1 MSGTQRQ
8 KIAGLILTRRQYE
21 TKQGVEIELW
31 LASKQGPCRVILPAQ
46 RYVFLIH
53 QQQLERA
60 QTLWAAK
67 HLAPDEIRPLSLRS
81 FNGESVSAVYCL
93 NNKIFRQLQAVLSTA
108 SIAIFEA
115 DIRVC
120 DRYLM
125 ERFIYGTVS
134 VQGDFSWRGSYWH
147 CQAVTLSPTTFTPK
161 LKQVSLDI
169 ECSPSGELYS
179 IGLSYGNSSNKTDID
194 NSSIDNQSGQL
205 NADRYATVLMIGQ
218 SQPADD
224 VPADDINI
232 QWQENEPALL
242 RALEAWFQCHDPDA
256 VIGWAVAN
264 FDLRLLAK
272 RAEVHNMSLRLGRDG
287 SPLRWLAHSS
297 EPEQG
302 TVILNGRV
310 VLDGIDQLKNAGWM
324 FESFSLEFVSQAM
337 LSTGKLITNI
347 HNYTHNKGL
356 EIKRQFEQEPLSL
369 ARYNLQDCL
378 LVERIF
384 AKAQLT
390 EYAIQR
396 ARLTGLALDRRGA
409 SVAAFTNLY
418 LPLLHRS
425 GYIAP
430 NIGDIEAQHSP
441 GGFVMDSTPGL
452 YDWVLVL
459 DFKSLY
465 PSIIRTFKIDPMGMI
480 EGLKEQHKHSIP
492 GFRGARFS
500 RDKHHLPDILDKLT
514 AARESAKKENNQP
527 FQHAIKIIMNSMY
540 GVLGSAG
547 CRFHDTRLASSIT
560 LRGHQIM
567 LETRDFIEQQGDQV
581 VYGDTDSTFVWL
593 KDCSNAIDAQARG
606 KVLEKCI
613 NHYWQNK
620 LKCEFQLECF
630 LEIEFETCF
639 RKFFMPT
646 LRGSDT
652 GSKKRYAGLKITPD
666 GESMIFKGL
675 ETVRSDWTELAQHFQ
690 KKLYAKVFAKQPID
704 RLIIDTVESLNNG
717 QLDQQ
722 LIYHKRLRRPLNA
735 YLKNVPPQ
743 VRAARLADKINANLG
758 RPLQYQQRGRIAYLI
773 TVNGPEPADYLQSE
787 IDYQHYIDKQLKPIA
802 EAILPLLGKNFDEM
816 ISDQMRLF

>member
-1 MSGTQRQ
+1 MSGSVRHQIT
-8 KIAGLILTRRQYE
+8 GLILTRRQYD
-21 TKQGVEIELW
+21 TPQGVALELW
-31 LASKQGPCRVILPAQ
+31 LASEQGPCKVTLPAQ

-53 QQQLERA
+53 QRELVRA
-60 QTLWAAK
+60 QALWSAAHLTL
-67 HLAPDEIRPLSLRS
+67 DEIRPLSLTS
-81 FNGESVSAVYCL
+81 FNGLSVSAVYCL
-93 NNKIFRQLQAVLSTA
+93 KNKIFRKLQDILTAA

-134 VQGDFSWRGSYWH
+134 VQGKFHWLGSYWH
-147 CQAVTLSPTTFTPK
+147 CQAEKLSPATLTPK

-169 ECSPSGELYS
+169 ECSPLGELYS
-179 IGLSYGNSSNKTDID
+179 VGLSYGNGAIYNGSTD
-194 NSSIDNQSGQL
+194 NSAVKLQTE
-205 NADRYATVLMIGQ
+205 RCATVLMIGEC
-218 SQPADD
+218 QPSDN
-224 VPADDINI
+224 INI
-232 QWQENEPALL
+232 QWLVNEAALL
-242 RALEAWFQCHDPDA
+242 SALEAWFQLHDPDA
-256 VIGWAVAN
+256 VIGWAVAR

-272 RAEVHNMSLRLGRDG
+272 RAEAHNMPLRLGRDG
-287 SPLRWLAHSS
+287 SALRWLPHSS
-297 EPEQG
+297 DLDQG

-324 FESFSLEFVSQAM
+324 FESFSLEFVSQAL
-337 LSTGKLITNI
+337 LSTGKLITN
-347 HNYTHNKGL
+347 THNKGV
-356 EIKRQFEQEPLSL
+356 EIKRQFEQEPVSL

-378 LVERIF
+378 LVERLF

-390 EYAIQR
+390 EYTIQR
-396 ARLTGLALDRRGA
+396 AQLTGLALDRRGA

-480 EGLKEQHKHSIP
+480 AGLKENETDSIP

-500 RDKHHLPDILDKLT
+500 RHKHHLPDIITKLT
-514 AARESAKKENNQP
+514 AARESAKRENNQP

-567 LETRDFIEQQGDQV
+567 QETRAFIEQQGDQV

-593 KDCSNAIDAQARG
+593 QHCTNVIDAEARG
-606 KVLEKCI
+606 KVLEKRI
-613 NHYWQNK
+613 NQYWSEK
-620 LKCEFQLECF
+620 LHLEYQLDCF

-646 LRGSDT
+646 LRGSET
-652 GSKKRYAGLKITPD
+652 GSKKRYAGLKVTTD
-666 GESMIFKGL
+666 GELMLFKGL
-675 ETVRSDWTELAQHFQ
+675 ETVRSDWTELAQDFQ
-690 KKLYAKVFAKQPID
+690 KKLYAKVFAKEPID
-704 RLIIDTVESLNNG
+704 SLINETITLLNKG
-717 QLDQQ
+717 QLDPQ
-722 LIYHKRLRRPLNA
+722 LIYHKRLGRPLNA

-758 RPLQYQQRGRIAYLI
+758 RPLQYQRSGRIAYLI
-773 TVNGPEPADYLQSE
+773 TVNGPEPADYLQSR

-816 ISDQMRLF
+816 VSNQMRLF